1 MSTSVHHSLMYNQ
14 GQRQQQ
20 DTPAGPLSNQ
30 VTPVVDDAWVPAGPA
45 TFSSGLAPSTLKE
58 LRKYSVNADFSS
70 GSNTDWDVNQYAE
83 LPTGKKYL
91 WFGPTGTPSG
101 WIRIEKPVAPTA
113 VEGSIDV
120 TGGSEISWTYSG
132 TSTDTYTN
140 EAIINFIIKAYTEDP
155 EAEGEYTI
163 EDSTQ
168 SADGDINPIIFTGL
182 TNRTLYTFTVTAVT
196 AAGEGPESAPSA
208 PVDIYSD

>member
-20 DTPAGPLSNQ
+20 DTPAGPLANV
-30 VTPVVDDAWVPAGPA
+30 VTAGTIDELYLLTDAA
-45 TFSSGLAPSTLKE
+45 TFSSGLTPSTLKE
-58 LRKYSVNADFSS
+58 LRKYSDDEDFSTE
-70 GSNTDWDVNQYAE
+70 SNVAWQLNQYAE

-91 WFGPTGTPSG
+91 WLGPPTG
-101 WIRIEKPVAPTA
+101 WFRIEKPVAPTA

-140 EAIINFIIKAYTEDP
+140 EAIINFIVKAYTEDP